1 MPLTDPHDG
10 HLPLEGSSTAAPG
23 AGGDLGAGAPE
34 PARPDPDD
42 LPDAVPTGP
51 DAVPTGLDPVPATGA
66 GAAGSDADPPGDGA
80 ADTDTADTDAAEAT
94 PPEPEPVLPEPVRQ
108 RIVALTAAVLPGLPA
123 DEVPVPLRRVAKFA
137 PNRRARL
144 GGSVIAAQ
152 LTADPLF
159 RQRVTAR
166 VLTDAGD
173 LGAAVVEGTA
183 PAAADPVEVAALA
196 YLVRPRGWRELI
208 DASGAAVRAEADSA
222 VVAELVREAEQRATR
237 AEHDR
242 AVARVEADKLRDEL
256 ARVREELGQLREEN
270 RQLQRGLRET
280 QARERRATELLAT
293 ERGRAARAAADS
305 DAELRRARA
314 RLAEAEAAAGVAK
327 ASAKEARSVDDARL
341 WLLLET
347 IGQAAVGLRRELALD
362 PVDKL
367 PADFV
372 ADAFTDAPAAQG
384 GPAARA
390 RDTDDPAR
398 LDQLLA
404 LPRAHLVV
412 DGYNV
417 TKRGFGEMSLEQ
429 QRKRLITGLGGI
441 AAQTGDEV
449 TVVFD
454 GAERMHGLP
463 PTPRGVRVLF
473 SRKGET
479 ADELIRRLVRA
490 EPPGRPVVVVS
501 SDREVADGVR
511 RHGAYPLGADSLLR
525 RLARS

>member
-1 MPLTDPHDG
+1 MPLTEPYDD
-10 HLPLEGSSTAAPG
+10 HLPEEGSSTAAPEGG
-23 AGGDLGAGAPE
+23 AEPGAGAPE
-34 PARPDPDD
+34 PE
-42 LPDAVPTGP
+42 PT
-51 DAVPTGLDPVPATGA
+51 
-66 GAAGSDADPPGDGA
+66 
-80 ADTDTADTDAAEAT
+80 
-94 PPEPEPVLPEPVRQ
+94 LPEPVRQ
-108 RIVALTAAVLPGLPA
+108 RIVTLTAAVLPGLPA
-123 DEVPVPLRRVAKFA
+123 DELPVPLRRVAKFA

-144 GGSVIAAQ
+144 GAPVIAAQ

-166 VLTDAGD
+166 VLADAGD

-196 YLVRPRGWRELI
+196 YLARPRGWRELI
-208 DASGAAVRAEADSA
+208 EASGAAVRAEADSA
-222 VVAELVREAEQRATR
+222 VVAELVREAEQRASR

-242 AVARVEADKLRDEL
+242 AVARVEAEKLRDEV

-270 RQLQRGLRET
+270 RQLQRTLRET
-280 QARERRATELLAT
+280 QARERRANELLAT

-314 RLAEAEAAAGVAK
+314 RLAEAEAAAGVAR

-362 PVDKL
+362 PVEKL

-372 ADAFTDAPAAQG
+372 ADAFADSSAVTPAG
-384 GPAARA
+384 TAARA

-490 EPPGRPVVVVS
+490 EPAGRPVVVVS

>member
-1 MPLTDPHDG
+1 MPLTEPYDDN
-10 HLPLEGSSTAAPG
+10 LPQE
-23 AGGDLGAGAPE
+23 E
-34 PARPDPDD
+34 QVV
-42 LPDAVPTGP
+42 AVP
-51 DAVPTGLDPVPATGA
+51 
-66 GAAGSDADPPGDGA
+66 AAGDDA
-80 ADTDTADTDAAEAT
+80 TDTPAVTDSGPVE
-94 PPEPEPVLPEPVRQ
+94 PGQPEPEPSLPEPVRQ
-108 RIVALTAAVLPGLPA
+108 RIVSLTAAVLPGLPG

-144 GGSVIAAQ
+144 GAPVIAAQ
-152 LTADPLF
+152 LAADPLF

-173 LGAAVVEGTA
+173 LGTAVVEGTA

-196 YLVRPRGWRELI
+196 YLARPRGWRELI
-208 DASGAAVRAEADSA
+208 DASGAAVRAEADTA
-222 VVAELVREAEQRATR
+222 VVAELVRQAEQRATR

-242 AVARVEADKLRDEL
+242 AVARVEAEKLRDEL
-256 ARVREELGQLREEN
+256 ARVREELGQLREEA
-270 RQLQRGLRET
+270 RQLARTLRES
-280 QARERRATELLAT
+280 QARERRANELLAT
-293 ERGRAARAAADS
+293 ERGRATRAAADA

-314 RLAEAEAAAGVAK
+314 RLAEAEAAAGA
-327 ASAKEARSVDDARL
+327 ARSSAKEARSVDDARL

-347 IGQAAVGLRRELALD
+347 IGQAALGLRRELALD
-362 PVDKL
+362 PVDRL

-372 ADAFTDAPAAQG
+372 ADSFADSPAATAA
-384 GPAARA
+384 AARA
-390 RDTDDPAR
+390 QDTDDPAR

-429 QRKRLITGLGGI
+429 QRKRLVTGLGGI

-454 GAERMHGLP
+454 GAERVHGLP
-463 PTPRGVRVLF
+463 PAPRGVRVLF

-511 RHGAYPLGADSLLR
+511 RHGAYPLGADSLVR
-525 RLARS
+525 RLSRS

>member
-1 MPLTDPHDG
+1 MPLAEPYDDDHRPA
-10 HLPLEGSSTAAPG
+10 EESVAA
-23 AGGDLGAGAPE
+23 APE
-34 PARPDPDD
+34 PGIEGTGGTLDDPVAAGATASTANPAVTGTAGASGSGPRSGPDPVSSADGPVSSADD
-42 LPDAVPTGP
+42 
-51 DAVPTGLDPVPATGA
+51 
-66 GAAGSDADPPGDGA
+66 S
-80 ADTDTADTDAAEAT
+80 AAEGG
-94 PPEPEPVLPEPVRQ
+94 PEPVLPEPVRQ
-108 RIVALTAAVLPGLPA
+108 RIVVLAAAVLPGLPA
-123 DEVPVPLRRVAKFA
+123 DEVPVPLRRIAKFA

-144 GGSVIAAQ
+144 GAPMIAAQ
-152 LTADPLF
+152 LTGDPLF
-159 RQRVTAR
+159 RQRVATR
-166 VLTDAGD
+166 VLADAGD
-173 LGAAVVEGTA
+173 LGAAVVGGTA

-196 YLVRPRGWRELI
+196 YLARPRGWRDLI
-208 DASGAAVRAEADSA
+208 ESSGAAVRAEADSA

-256 ARVREELGQLREEN
+256 ARVRDELGQLREES
-270 RQLQRGLRET
+270 RQLGRSLRET
-280 QARERRATELLAT
+280 QARERRASELLAT
-293 ERGRAARAAADS
+293 ERGRAARATADAE
-305 DAELRRARA
+305 AELRRVRA
-314 RLAEAEAAAGVAK
+314 RLAEAEAAAVVTR
-327 ASAKEARSVDDARL
+327 ASAKESRSVDDARL

-362 PVDKL
+362 PADRL

-372 ADAFTDAPAAQG
+372 ADTFADQSGAPVAGVAT
-384 GPAARA
+384 RA
-390 RDTDDPAR
+390 RNSDDPAR

-463 PTPRGVRVLF
+463 PSPRGVRVLF

-490 EPPGRPVVVVS
+490 EPTGRPVVVVS
-501 SDREVADGVR
+501 ADREVADGVR
-511 RHGAYPLGADSLLR
+511 RHGAYPLGADALLR

>member
-1 MPLTDPHDG
+1 MPLAEPYDD
-10 HLPLEGSSTAAPG
+10 HLPAEEPVAAV
-23 AGGDLGAGAPE
+23 PE
-34 PARPDPDD
+34 PG
-42 LPDAVPTGP
+42 VEGTGGTL
-51 DAVPTGLDPVPATGA
+51 DDPVVA
-66 GAAGSDADPPGDGA
+66 GAAASTVDPT
-80 ADTDTADTDAAEAT
+80 TDTAEPPRAETATAPSADASAL
-94 PPEPEPVLPEPVRQ
+94 PGDDPGGDGGPEPVLPESVRQ
-108 RIVALTAAVLPGLPA
+108 RIVVLAAAVLPGLPG

-144 GGSVIAAQ
+144 GAPMIAAQ
-152 LTADPLF
+152 LTGDPLF
-159 RQRVTAR
+159 RQRVAAR
-166 VLTDAGD
+166 VLADAGD
-173 LGAAVVEGTA
+173 LGSAVVGGTA

-196 YLVRPRGWRELI
+196 YLVRPTGWRDLI
-208 DASGAAVRAEADSA
+208 EASGATVRAEADSA
-222 VVAELVREAEQRATR
+222 VVAELVREAERRATR

-242 AVARVEADKLRDEL
+242 AIARVEADKLRDEL
-256 ARVREELGQLREEN
+256 ARVREELGQLREEA
-270 RQLQRGLRET
+270 RQLARSLRET
-280 QARERRATELLAT
+280 QARERRASELLAT
-293 ERGRAARAAADS
+293 ERGRAARATADA
-305 DAELRRARA
+305 DAERRRARA
-314 RLAEAEAAAGVAK
+314 RLAEAEAAAGVAR

-362 PVDKL
+362 PAEKL

-372 ADAFTDAPAAQG
+372 ADAFADSAGTPVSGTPVSGIAT
-384 GPAARA
+384 RA
-390 RDTDDPAR
+390 RDSDDPAR

-463 PTPRGVRVLF
+463 PSPRGVRVLF

-501 SDREVADGVR
+501 ADREVADGVR
-511 RHGAYPLGADSLLR
+511 RHGAYPLGADALLR

>member
-1 MPLTDPHDG
+1 MPLTEPHDDN
-10 HLPLEGSSTAAPG
+10 LPQE
-23 AGGDLGAGAPE
+23 E
-34 PARPDPDD
+34 QVV
-42 LPDAVPTGP
+42 AVPAAGDDVTEAPAGP
-51 DAVPTGLDPVPATGA
+51 DSGPVESGQ
-66 GAAGSDADPPGDGA
+66 
-80 ADTDTADTDAAEAT
+80 
-94 PPEPEPVLPEPVRQ
+94 PEPEPSLPEPVRQ
-108 RIVALTAAVLPGLPA
+108 RIVSLTAAVLPGLPG

-144 GGSVIAAQ
+144 GAPAIAAQ
-152 LTADPLF
+152 LAADPLF

-173 LGAAVVEGTA
+173 LGTAVVEGTA

-196 YLVRPRGWRELI
+196 YLARPRGWRELI
-208 DASGAAVRAEADSA
+208 DASGAAVRAEADTA
-222 VVAELVREAEQRATR
+222 VVAELVRQAEQRATR

-256 ARVREELGQLREEN
+256 ARVREELGQLREEA
-270 RQLQRGLRET
+270 RQLARTLREN
-280 QARERRATELLAT
+280 QARERRANELLAT
-293 ERGRAARAAADS
+293 ERGRAARAAADA

-314 RLAEAEAAAGVAK
+314 RLAEAEAAAGA
-327 ASAKEARSVDDARL
+327 ARSSAKEARSVDDARL

-347 IGQAAVGLRRELALD
+347 IGQAALGLRRELALD
-362 PVDKL
+362 PVDRL

-372 ADAFTDAPAAQG
+372 ADSFADSPAATAA
-384 GPAARA
+384 AARA
-390 RDTDDPAR
+390 QDTDDPAR

-429 QRKRLITGLGGI
+429 QRKRLVTGLGGI

-454 GAERMHGLP
+454 GAERVHGLP
-463 PTPRGVRVLF
+463 PAPRGVRVLF

-511 RHGAYPLGADSLLR
+511 RHGAYPLGADSLVR
-525 RLARS
+525 RLSRS

>member
-1 MPLTDPHDG
+1 MPLAEPHDDN
-10 HLPLEGSSTAAPG
+10 LPQEERVV
-23 AGGDLGAGAPE
+23 GAP
-34 PARPDPDD
+34 
-42 LPDAVPTGP
+42 
-51 DAVPTGLDPVPATGA
+51 
-66 GAAGSDADPPGDGA
+66 AAGEAVHP
-80 ADTDTADTDAAEAT
+80 DAAEAAADREAAT
-94 PPEPEPVLPEPVRQ
+94 EPEPSLPEAVRQ
-108 RIVALTAAVLPGLPA
+108 RIVSLTAAVLPGLPA

-144 GGSVIAAQ
+144 GAPVIAAQ
-152 LTADPLF
+152 LAADPLF

-166 VLTDAGD
+166 VLVDAGD
-173 LGAAVVEGTA
+173 LGAAVIEGTA

-196 YLVRPRGWRELI
+196 YLARPSGWRGLI
-208 DASGAAVRAEADSA
+208 EASGAAVRAEADTA
-222 VVAELVREAEQRATR
+222 VVAELVRQAEQRATR
-237 AEHDR
+237 ADHDR

-256 ARVREELGQLREEN
+256 ARVREELGQLREEA
-270 RQLQRGLRET
+270 RQLTRTLRES
-280 QARERRATELLAT
+280 QARERRASELLAT
-293 ERGRAARAAADS
+293 ERGRATRAAADA

-314 RLAEAEAAAGVAK
+314 RLAEAEAAAGVART
-327 ASAKEARSVDDARL
+327 SAKEARSVDNARL

-347 IGQAAVGLRRELALD
+347 IGQAALGLRRELALD

-372 ADAFTDAPAAQG
+372 ADAFTDSSAATATAAG
-384 GPAARA
+384 AAARA
-390 RDTDDPAR
+390 QDTDDPAR

-429 QRKRLITGLGGI
+429 QRKRLITGLGGL

-490 EPPGRPVVVVS
+490 EPPGRPVVVIS

>member
-1 MPLTDPHDG
+1 MPLTEPHDD
-10 HLPLEGSSTAAPG
+10 HLQQEDPVARDG
-23 AGGDLGAGAPE
+23 AVG
-34 PARPDPDD
+34 DPDSGD
-42 LPDAVPTGP
+42 ETAVDESSGPVGPGGEPTI
-51 DAVPTGLDPVPATGA
+51 
-66 GAAGSDADPPGDGA
+66 
-80 ADTDTADTDAAEAT
+80 
-94 PPEPEPVLPEPVRQ
+94 EPEPVLPEPVRQ
-108 RIVALTAAVLPGLPA
+108 RIVALTAAVLPTLPA

-144 GGSVIAAQ
+144 GAPAIAAQ
-152 LTADPLF
+152 LTGDPLF

-166 VLTDAGD
+166 VLADAGD

-196 YLVRPRGWRELI
+196 YLARPRGWRELI

-242 AVARVEADKLRDEL
+242 AVARVEAEKLRDEL
-256 ARVREELGQLREEN
+256 ARVREELGQLREES
-270 RQLQRGLRET
+270 RQLARTLRET
-280 QARERRATELLAT
+280 QARERKATELLAT
-293 ERGRAARAAADS
+293 ERGRAARASADV

-314 RLAEAEAAAGVAK
+314 RLAEAEAAAGVAR

-372 ADAFTDAPAAQG
+372 ADAFADQTGTAPT
-384 GPAARA
+384 GPSARA

-429 QRKRLITGLGGI
+429 QRKRLVTGLGGI

-463 PTPRGVRVLF
+463 PAPRGVRVLF

-490 EPPGRPVVVVS
+490 EPAGRPVVVVS

>member
-1 MPLTDPHDG
+1 MPLTEPHDDN
-10 HLPLEGSSTAAPG
+10 LPQEEQVVAMPAA
-23 AGGDLGAGAPE
+23 GDDATEAP
-34 PARPDPDD
+34 
-42 LPDAVPTGP
+42 AVPDSGP
-51 DAVPTGLDPVPATGA
+51 VE
-66 GAAGSDADPPGDGA
+66 PGQ
-80 ADTDTADTDAAEAT
+80 
-94 PPEPEPVLPEPVRQ
+94 PEPEPSLPEPVRQ
-108 RIVALTAAVLPGLPA
+108 RIVSLTAAVLPGLPG

-144 GGSVIAAQ
+144 GAPVIAAQ
-152 LTADPLF
+152 LAADPLF

-173 LGAAVVEGTA
+173 LGTAVVEGTA

-196 YLVRPRGWRELI
+196 YLARPRGWRELI
-208 DASGAAVRAEADSA
+208 EASGAAVRAEADTA
-222 VVAELVREAEQRATR
+222 VVAELVRQAEQRATR

-256 ARVREELGQLREEN
+256 ARVREELGQLREEA
-270 RQLQRGLRET
+270 RQLARTLREN
-280 QARERRATELLAT
+280 QARERRANELLAT
-293 ERGRAARAAADS
+293 ERGRAARAAADA
-305 DAELRRARA
+305 DAELRWARA
-314 RLAEAEAAAGVAK
+314 RLAEAEATAGAARS
-327 ASAKEARSVDDARL
+327 SAKEARSVDDARL

-347 IGQAAVGLRRELALD
+347 IGQAALGLRRELALD
-362 PVDKL
+362 PVDRL

-372 ADAFTDAPAAQG
+372 ADSFANSPAATAA
-384 GPAARA
+384 AARA
-390 RDTDDPAR
+390 QDTDDPAR

-429 QRKRLITGLGGI
+429 QRKRLVTGLGGI

-454 GAERMHGLP
+454 GAERVHGLP
-463 PTPRGVRVLF
+463 PAPRGVRVLF

-511 RHGAYPLGADSLLR
+511 RHGAYPLGADSLVR
-525 RLARS
+525 RLSRS